1 MANKQKGVVEIT
13 LDKKRKLKFDL
24 NAFAEIEDTLGV
36 PMSRMSEIEMGMKT
50 VRTLLYAG
58 LLHEDEEMT
67 ERKAGSLVTMEN
79 MEEVQ
84 KAIGEAFAAAAP
96 AKN

>member
-1 MANKQKGVVEIT
+1 MANKQKGMVAIT
-13 LDKKRKLKFDL
+13 LDKKRNLKFDL
-24 NAFAEIEDTLGV
+24 NAFAEIEDLLGV

-50 VRTLLYAG
+50 VRTLLWAG
-58 LLHEDEEMT
+58 LLHEDEALT
-67 ERKAGSLVTMEN
+67 VRQAGSLVTMEN

-84 KAIGEAFAAAAP
+84 KAIGEAFTAAAP